1 MTTSSMPWH
10 LLVTEPIVQLA
21 ILLLGVADILWTVR
35 SLRNKLADQ
44 DDLTGRALFHARG
57 GALSHR
63 LKSLLAGAIMVLY
76 GLFFLMASAGIISAT
91 SAMRLFSLSLFAA
104 LVLLISLTFRATPDF
119 IWRLLWGKPG

>member
-44 DDLTGRALFHARG
+44 DDLKGRALFHARG

-63 LKSLLAGAIMVLY
+63 LKSLLAGAIMVLC
-76 GLFFLMASAGIISAT
+76 GLFFLMASAGLISPSSAT
-91 SAMRLFSLSLFAA
+91 TLFCFSLFAS
-104 LVLLISLTFRATPDF
+104 LVLLISLTFRAAPNF

>member
-1 MTTSSMPWH
+1 MTTSLMTWR
-10 LLVTEPIVQLA
+10 LLVTEPIIQLA

-44 DDLTGRALFHARG
+44 DDLKGRALFHARG

-63 LKSLLAGAIMVLY
+63 VKSLLAGAIMVLY
-76 GLFFLMASAGIISAT
+76 GLLFLMASAGIISPT
-91 SAMRLFSLSLFAA
+91 SAMTLFSLSLFASFA
-104 LVLLISLTFRATPDF
+104 LLISLTFRAAPDF